1 MLMNLVE
8 IADEFITSQNIDLR
22 RIFII
27 KPTHSGW
34 LKKHIWIKKTQVGTT
49 GVRRGGHCAM
59 APHKP

>member
-27 KPTHSGW
+27 KPTHSG
-34 LKKHIWIKKTQVGTT
+34 
-49 GVRRGGHCAM
+49 
-59 APHKP
+59 